1 MPSTLLSRLFR
12 FLRSKTYKHSSSSLP
27 TTPKT
32 RTNGARTT
40 FVPAASAPTTCLP
53 PSKHVSIT
61 DTHVPHPKRI
71 LILDLG
77 DVLFHYSLSSTTA
90 LPASTFNLLIK
101 SPGWTA
107 LECGLITE
115 AIAVQ
120 RISKD
125 LSLDI
130 DTINEALA
138 QCRQLLH
145 IDHDLFDELVAL
157 KREIN
162 EMKAKAGLGCML

>member
-1 MPSTLLSRLFR
+1 MPD
-12 FLRSKTYKHSSSSLP
+12 RSVSAAMCDV
-27 TTPKT
+27 
-32 RTNGARTT
+32 NGARTT

-162 EMKAKAGLGCML
+162 EMKVKAGLGCML